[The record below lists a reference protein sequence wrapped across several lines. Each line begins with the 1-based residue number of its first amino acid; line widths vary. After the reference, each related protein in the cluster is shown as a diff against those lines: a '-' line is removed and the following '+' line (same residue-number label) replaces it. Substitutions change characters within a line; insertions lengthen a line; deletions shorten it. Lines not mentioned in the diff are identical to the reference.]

1 MDSRIC
7 PNPMTRGALLAAAI
21 FLLGAPISASSE
33 QRARLLPKLHAGQTF
48 TYLIHY
54 QADKDVKTESRVAVA
69 LAPAASQIDAHALLR
84 IRILDLQQVG
94 GGLSI
99 HAQGQFLVRDMGATA
114 ANPGAQG
121 RDSESLPT
129 EPREKSIEFTILPD
143 GSTEKVRGQD
153 ALSPEQQQIWQEWVA
168 RFATAW
174 TLSEQGARVGDKWK
188 SEQSEQAPSP
198 IAALAWVRDSIYVRN
213 EPCHASRMSLTG
225 DFSPAS
231 GPSDTCAVLLASAKL
246 TQKSS
251 PKDTTPPDFKLREL
265 KTMGTA
271 KGTNEIITYI
281 SLTTGLVVRA
291 TEEAKQQMDVVI
303 AKADGTNRVHYT
315 LDATSH
321 SEILLVTE
329 TPLTHP

>member
-1 MDSRIC
+1 MRGLFLVVTIFFLGSGILASRD
-7 PNPMTRGALLAAAI
+7 
-21 FLLGAPISASSE
+21 
-33 QRARLLPKLHAGQTF
+33 QRASLLPKLHAEQTF
-48 TYLIHY
+48 TYLIRY
-54 QADKDVKTESRVAVA
+54 RADKNVKTESSFVIP
-69 LAPAASQIDAHALLR
+69 LAPTASQIDAHALLR
-84 IRILDLQQVG
+84 IRILDLHQVG
-94 GGLSI
+94 AGLSI
-99 HAQGQFLVRDMGATA
+99 HAQSQFLTQNNGAVA
-114 ANPGAQG
+114 AKPTSPGPA
-121 RDSESLPT
+121 SESLSA
-129 EPREKSIEFTILPD
+129 EPQGKSIEFTILPD
-143 GSTEKVRGQD
+143 GLTEKVSGLD

-174 TLSEQGARVGDKWK
+174 TLPEQGARVGDKWK

-198 IAALAWVRDSIYVRN
+198 IAALGWVRDSAYVRN
-213 EPCHASRMSLTG
+213 EPCNASQMSLTG
-225 DFSPAS
+225 DFSPAT

-251 PKDTTPPDFKLREL
+251 PKDTTPPNFKVREL

-291 TEEAKQQMDVVI
+291 TEEANQQMDVVI